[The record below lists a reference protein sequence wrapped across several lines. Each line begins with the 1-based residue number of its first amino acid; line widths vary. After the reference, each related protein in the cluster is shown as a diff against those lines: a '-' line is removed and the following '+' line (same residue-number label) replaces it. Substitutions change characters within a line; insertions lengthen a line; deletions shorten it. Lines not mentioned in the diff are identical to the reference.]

1 MSWPLWGWSYNYQ
14 LCKIVF
20 ALFLPLVL
28 ALQLLA
34 KLWLSFRVV
43 GLGQVLQTG
52 SGGKTTE
59 GLAWGESDR
68 AKVVLMEEWS
78 ERGYN
83 AINPGLLLFLFSIE
97 RKKSLLLDERRSLNK
112 APVLEALG
120 A

>member
-1 MSWPLWGWSYNYQ
+1 MDLSWPLWGCSYNYQ

-68 AKVVLMEEWS
+68 AMDVPMEKWS
-78 ERGYN
+78 ERG
-83 AINPGLLLFLFSIE
+83 ISIILLLVYCLFFFSIE
-97 RKKSLLLDERRSLNK
+97 RKKSLLLK
-112 APVLEALG
+112 G
-120 A
+120 